1 MVVIFGLT
9 TLHSQE
15 NHETKQ
21 GRSNRIPALFPP
33 ALPAP
38 RPNNNSVIL
47 SHSHLPRQENKKDLV
62 PVPSPASDAATNPP
76 SIIIGSS
83 SSALLVLIRLH
94 YRTDLGMESAAGLSL
109 FLRLKN

>member
-15 NHETKQ
+15 NHETEQ
-21 GRSNRIPALFPP
+21 GHSNQIPALFPP

-38 RPNNNSVIL
+38 RPNNNSVVL
-47 SHSHLPRQENKKDLV
+47 SHSHLLRQENKKDLV
-62 PVPSPASDAATNPP
+62 PVRSPASDAATNPP
-76 SIIIGSS
+76 SIIIVSS
-83 SSALLVLIRLH
+83 SSLLVLIRLH
-94 YRTDLGMESAAGLSL
+94 YCSGLGMESAAGLSL

>member
-15 NHETKQ
+15 NHETEQ
-21 GRSNRIPALFPP
+21 GHSNQIPALFPP

-38 RPNNNSVIL
+38 RPNNNSVVL
-47 SHSHLPRQENKKDLV
+47 SHSHLLRQENKKDLV
-62 PVPSPASDAATNPP
+62 PVRSPASDAATNPP
-76 SIIIGSS
+76 SIIIVSS
-83 SSALLVLIRLH
+83 SLLVLIRLH
-94 YRTDLGMESAAGLSL
+94 HRSGLGMESAAGLSL